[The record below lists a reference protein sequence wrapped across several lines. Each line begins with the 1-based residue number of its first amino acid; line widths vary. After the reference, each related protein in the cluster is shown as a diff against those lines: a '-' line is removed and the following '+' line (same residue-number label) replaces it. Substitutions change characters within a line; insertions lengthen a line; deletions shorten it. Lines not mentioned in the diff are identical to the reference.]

1 MSNGQPS
8 GAQTS
13 TTTENGA
20 YNLNG
25 ATSGNAVAANTVNPN
40 TLLAPT
46 FRIPLE
52 NEWYKAAYYSPNYG
66 GAGVGGYWTWA
77 TQSNSAP
84 GTTIGSSPNQA
95 SYDVYDAA
103 TDVGSFSGSGSFYGT
118 FDQSGNVWEW
128 NDLNGIAGSNRGI
141 RGGMWEYNSAD
152 VSSSS
157 RMPYEPDNEDYD
169 VGFRLAGPAPSV
181 GDTGP
186 GGGIIFYDAGSIQS
200 WGRYLEVACVS
211 WQNNCVGTTADP
223 QALWGC
229 YGTQISGAAGTAI
242 GTGKQ
247 NTTDIVNGC
256 VTSDITA
263 AELAAGYS
271 HNTLDDWFLPSKD
284 ELNALCK
291 WAFGDTTYAVCNNG
305 GSGGLSL
312 TGVGGFSTE
321 EYWSSSGNAAFAAW
335 TQDFDYGYQFN
346 LFKNDSYYVR
356 PVRAF

>member
-1 MSNGQPS
+1 MIAVDVCGLPETGGSTFVLIAGVFLLVAGVIVARWVRQSAGRMSVVVAPLVLLGGLVLAPQVTDPC
-8 GAQTS
+8 APA
-13 TTTENGA
+13 TTTVPS
-20 YNLNG
+20 
-25 ATSGNAVAANTVNPN
+25 ATTTVAATTTVPSA
-40 TLLAPT
+40 TTTVPSATTTTTFAPTTTTTTLAPAV
-46 FRIPLE
+46 
-52 NEWYKAAYYSPNYG
+52 YQVGAA
-66 GAGVGGYWTWA
+66 
-77 TQSNSAP
+77 
-84 GTTIGSSPNQA
+84 
-95 SYDVYDAA
+95 
-103 TDVGSFSGSGSFYGT
+103 
-118 FDQSGNVWEW
+118 
-128 NDLNGIAGSNRGI
+128 
-141 RGGMWEYNSAD
+141 
-152 VSSSS
+152 
-157 RMPYEPDNEDYD
+157 
-169 VGFRLAGPAPSV
+169 
-181 GDTGP
+181 GP

-229 YGTQISGAAGTAI
+229 YGTDISGAAGTAI

-291 WAFGDTTYAVCNNG
+291 WAYGDTMNAICNNG

-312 TGVGGFSTE
+312 TGVGGFSTGL
-321 EYWSSSGNAAFAAW
+321 YWSSSEYDGNYAW
-335 TQDFDYGYQFN
+335 SQFFNFGTQYGGSKDNTF
-346 LFKNDSYYVR
+346 YVR